1 MRYLMVHRLDE
12 TRPDAFAPSLE
23 VVTRMGALI
32 EEMTKAGVLL
42 AAEGV
47 LPSATG
53 LKIRYAG
60 GKRTV
65 TDGPFTE
72 AKEVIGGFAVLQVRS
87 KEEAVEW
94 TSRFAEIIG
103 DVEVEV
109 RQIAEE
115 SDIAPE
121 TGAA

>member
-115 SDIAPE
+115 ADIAPE

>member
-1 MRYLMVHRLDE
+1 MRFLMVHKVDE
-12 TRPDAFAPSLE
+12 NQPGAFAPPPE
-23 VVTRMGALI
+23 VFAKIGALM

-42 AAEGV
+42 AADGV
-47 LPSATG
+47 LPSAFG
-53 LKIRYAG
+53 ARVRYAG

-72 AKEVIGGFAVLQVRS
+72 AKEVIAGFALIQARS

-94 TSRFAEIIG
+94 SSRFAEIIG

-109 RQIAEE
+109 RQVAE
-115 SDIAPE
+115 APE
-121 TGAA
+121 VGAP